1 MPWLESRSSQ
11 VRTLRRFTAGRK
23 PVQTVQE
30 NMCTLEIIKPADGSR
45 LVSDGQETVLIGQPP
60 EVLKGLMLKNIQR
73 FDTLVLT
80 DCKERDGSL
89 LNNIEFPLY
98 YFLFNGS
105 APNEHCK
112 LNLVGVASDITRV
125 LRLLRLTL
133 LGPSSAELEA
143 WGTDPV
149 LQREWLGAARHL
161 ALKDGTGQVRSIEDY
176 FNSIPFVDGV
186 AYTPRFRIVAA
197 GANRYEL
204 SSMSGSAMVDLNDD
218 VLINPPYRV
227 QTDYVPR
234 DLVKLGLEILGSASG
249 FTANEPCTGLALCY
263 NGDYILIDSIPYLD
277 KHLFA
282 RGISKNQISAV
293 FLTHLHDDHCALF
306 PLILMPHKV
315 QIITTRAI
323 FCMAM
328 EKLSCH
334 LNWTPAVMEEY
345 FEFVEVVPGR
355 TVNYYGLDITAHVT
369 VHSIPTIGATFSAT
383 HKGQQKRICVI
394 GDNHGMS
401 AIRTMVDEGIV
412 SRETHDA
419 LQRIYTERFDLLVAD
434 GGAGAIHGNPADALG
449 SDAERVVFVH
459 VEHLSS
465 RFNTTFSLASSGKR
479 YTVLDG
485 DAGIYTSL
493 MNHYLSVW
501 LGEPLSNRWAR
512 SILAEEEIRR
522 YNAGDVIMVQEART
536 RGYVFLILT
545 GYCEVVS
552 SDGDSLHTVAQLQAG
567 EIIGEMAVVTGSRKR
582 NASVVA
588 SSPVTLC
595 VFSEDTFNAFITS
608 EGLRDKLLARWDIRR
623 ELKCLPQFA
632 QLISTVLEKLA
643 HCARHDVVAAG
654 ASYAMTDDC
663 WYLLVSGTGD
673 AEDKPVVAG
682 DEFGCRPFTT
692 TKFALLRATSE
703 CRVIRLPWADVE
715 RFLAS
720 VPQFSYLLRR
730 YRTETPGFR
739 ADWLRGD
746 VPTW

>member
-1 MPWLESRSSQ
+1 MQSVE
-11 VRTLRRFTAGRK
+11 TT
-23 PVQTVQE
+23 
-30 NMCTLEIIKPADGSR
+30 KPADGSR
-45 LVSDGQETVLIGQPP
+45 LVRDAFEAVLIGQPP
-60 EVLKGLMLKNIQR
+60 EVLKGLLLKKIHR

-89 LNNIEFPLY
+89 LNNLEFPLY
-98 YFLFNGS
+98 YFLFVGNGL
-105 APNEHCK
+105 ADGRK
-112 LNLVGVASDITRV
+112 LNLVGDRENIGRI

-133 LGPSSAELEA
+133 LGPTREELEG
-143 WGTDPV
+143 WGVDAN
-149 LQREWLGAARHL
+149 LQHDWLSAARYL
-161 ALKDGTGQVRSIEDY
+161 AIKNAQGEVRSIEDY
-176 FNSIPFVDGV
+176 FNIIPFVDGC
-186 AYTPRFRIVAA
+186 ANTPRFCITVKGR
-197 GANRYEL
+197 NRYGLASEA
-204 SSMSGSAMVDLNDD
+204 GTVEVDLAEDE
-218 VLINPPYRV
+218 VIAPPYPV
-227 QTDYVPR
+227 QQDFTPR

-263 NGDYILIDSIPYLD
+263 NGDYLLIDSIPYLD

-306 PLILMPHKV
+306 PLILMPRKV
-315 QIITTRAI
+315 QVITTRAI

-334 LNWTPAVMEEY
+334 LNWKREVVEEY
-345 FEFVEVVPGR
+345 FEFVEVVPGKPL
-355 TVNYYGLDITAHVT
+355 NYYGLEILPHVT
-369 VHSIPTIGATFSAT
+369 VHSIPTIGATFSTT
-383 HKGQQKRICVI
+383 HRGQQRRICVI
-394 GDNHGMS
+394 GDNHGMG

-412 SRETHDA
+412 SRGTYET
-419 LQRIYTERFDLLVAD
+419 LERIYTERFDLLVAD
-434 GGAGAIHGNPADALG
+434 GGAGAIHGDPADALR

-459 VEHLSS
+459 VEHLSN

-512 SILAEEEIRR
+512 SLLAEEEIRR
-522 YNAGDVIMVQEART
+522 YNAGDVIMVQGTRS

-545 GYCEVVS
+545 GYCEVVTS
-552 SDGDSLHTVAQLQAG
+552 NGETLQTIAQLQAG
-567 EIIGEMAVVTGSRKR
+567 EIFGEMAIVTGSRRR

-595 VFSEDTFNAFITS
+595 VFSEETFDAFITS
-608 EGLRDKLLARWDIRR
+608 EGLRGKLLARWEIRR
-623 ELKCLPQFA
+623 ELKQLPQFS

-643 HCARHDVVAAG
+643 HRAQLDTVDAG
-654 ASYAMTDDC
+654 ATCAMTDDY

-673 AEDKPVVAG
+673 ADGLPAGPG

-692 TKFALLRATSE
+692 VKFALLRAETP
-703 CRVIRLPWADVE
+703 CKVVRLRWDDVE
-715 RFLAS
+715 HFLADI
-720 VPQFSYLLRR
+720 PQLSYLLRR
-730 YRTETPGFR
+730 YRMQSPQFR
-739 ADWLRGD
+739 ADWLRGA
-746 VPTW
+746 VSIR

>member
-1 MPWLESRSSQ
+1 MDILE
-11 VRTLRRFTAGRK
+11 V
-23 PVQTVQE
+23 
-30 NMCTLEIIKPADGSR
+30 IKPADGSR
-45 LVSDGQETVLIGQPP
+45 VVRAGAEAVLIGQPP
-60 EVLKGLMLKNIQR
+60 EVLKGLLLHRIAS

-80 DCKERDGSL
+80 ECKERDGSL
-89 LNNIEFPLY
+89 LNNLEFPLY
-98 YFLFNGS
+98 YFLFMG
-105 APNEHCK
+105 PGLRDGKK
-112 LNLVGVASDITRV
+112 LNLVGEAGDIARV

-133 LGPSSAELEA
+133 LGPTSQELES
-143 WGTDPV
+143 WGTAEA
-149 LQREWLGAARHL
+149 LRKEWLGAARDL
-161 ALKDGTGQVRSIEDY
+161 ALKNHDGAIRGVESF
-176 FNSIPFVDGV
+176 FNVIPFE
-186 AYTPRFRIVAA
+186 A
-197 GANRYEL
+197 
-204 SSMSGSAMVDLNDD
+204 GSAQAGDFLIRHLGRDKYEVVFGTASVETDVAVDT
-218 VLINPPYRV
+218 VIAPPYRV

-355 TVNYYGLDITAHVT
+355 TVNYYGLDITTHVT

-383 HKGQQKRICVI
+383 HKGLQKRICVI

-459 VEHLSS
+459 VEHLSN

-501 LGEPLSNRWAR
+501 LGESLSNRWAR

-552 SDGDSLHTVAQLQAG
+552 SDGDSLQTVAQLQAG

-643 HCARHDVVAAG
+643 HCARLDIVAAG
-654 ASYAMTDDC
+654 ARYAMTDDC

-692 TKFALLRATSE
+692 TKFALLRAMSE
-703 CRVIRLPWADVE
+703 CRVIRLPWNDVE
-715 RFLAS
+715 RFIAS

-746 VPTW
+746 VPIW